1 VFTVATK
8 TTIRKW
14 PEFMALGIGL
24 GIIGL
29 TGLWAADSVDQVEVK
44 PTISTIGEYSIE
56 QSSVFP

>member
-1 VFTVATK
+1 
-8 TTIRKW
+8 
-14 PEFMALGIGL
+14 MALGIGL